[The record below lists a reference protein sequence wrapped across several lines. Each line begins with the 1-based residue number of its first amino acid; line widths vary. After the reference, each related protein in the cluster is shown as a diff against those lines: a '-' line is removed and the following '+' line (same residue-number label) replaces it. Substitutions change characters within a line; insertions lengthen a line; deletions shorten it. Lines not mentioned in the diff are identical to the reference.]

1 MSNQLSF
8 ILLLPLVLWATFQ
21 GLLYIHAGQVQETV
35 TLAAFEGQ
43 KEASLQ
49 GYYSD
54 ELINDM
60 KNFLVEGYNMDPD
73 KIYITVTDEHNNPLS
88 ESNRQHREERMRV
101 CVSIPSPII
110 HVLDIFDFSGEGGD
124 APCGVETHEGQRY
137 FRVER
142 EIMSEYVPGGEAL

>member
-21 GLLYIHAGQVQETV
+21 GLLYVHAGQVQETV

-54 ELINDM
+54 ELLDDM

-73 KIYITVTDEHNNPLS
+73 KISITVTDENNNPLNA
-88 ESNRQHREERMRV
+88 SNRQYREERMRV

-110 HVLDIFDFSGEGGD
+110 HVLDIFDFSGDGGD
-124 APCGVETHEGQRY
+124 APCGQETSEEKY
-137 FRVER
+137 YRVEK
-142 EIMSEYVPGGEAL
+142 EIMSEFVDGGEAI